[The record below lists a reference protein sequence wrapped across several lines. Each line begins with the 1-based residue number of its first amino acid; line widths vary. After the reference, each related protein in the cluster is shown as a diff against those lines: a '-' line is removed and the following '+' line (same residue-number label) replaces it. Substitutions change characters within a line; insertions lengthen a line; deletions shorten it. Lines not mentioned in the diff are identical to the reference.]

1 MALFSR
7 AEVLA
12 FMARHEPLEQTLSHF
27 PGVTREHLRALLREA
42 ALLMRAE
49 EAHVPDAAPPP
60 SATPEVPPPPRAGAK
75 PQVAAASGPQNP
87 ARPASRARRLRLY
100 SDGAARGNPGPA
112 GAGAV
117 LVKGDGAV
125 VARLG
130 KFLGEQT
137 NNVAEYQ
144 GLILGLEAALKLG
157 ADEIEIRADSELM
170 VRQLLGTYRVKNPG
184 LKPLYGRARELLRH
198 FAKVDIAHVPREE
211 NREADEMSNRAID
224 ERL

>member
-1 MALFSR
+1 MPLPSR

-49 EAHVPDAAPPP
+49 EAQVPEADPAP
-60 SATPEVPPPPRAGAK
+60 SAAPEVPPSPREAAK
-75 PQVAAASGPQNP
+75 SQEAAPGPQDL
-87 ARPASRARRLRLY
+87 ARPAPRARRLRLY

-170 VRQLLGTYRVKNPG
+170 VRQILGTYRVKNPG
-184 LKPLYGRARELLRH
+184 LKPLYGRARELLRR